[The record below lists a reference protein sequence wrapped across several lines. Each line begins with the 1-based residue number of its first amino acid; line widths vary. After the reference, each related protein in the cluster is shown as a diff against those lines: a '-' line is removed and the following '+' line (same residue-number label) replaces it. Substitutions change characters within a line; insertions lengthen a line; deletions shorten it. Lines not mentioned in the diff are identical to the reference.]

1 MQDIDAVSRN
11 SPVDDISKP
20 GPSRSY
26 SRSYLYDADQGFE
39 AHDKLK
45 EVEDSKKMDGALT
58 LHDVIMELSSQT
70 SGNGIQQV
78 QVRRE
83 NVLDDMIR
91 EVGKKS
97 FNCNCSNMKTWFV
110 GELGIDY
117 GGLTRELWSLLAKE
131 IKFKLCTGKSPNMS
145 LKPNPMKLQE
155 EYFRK
160 IGLLMGLSF
169 IHGGSGFPFFT
180 PEIYRYI
187 SKSTGCIP
195 GNSVQE
201 SSHVAIKA
209 ELDDVI
215 VGLADAGVLNAIRD
229 HSELFKRLFVYQNDP
244 LTADQVI
251 QVFAR
256 KVFSSEGS
264 NDLQREKT
272 TYIYFTDLL
281 EEMEEGD
288 LSLALRFFTGSERI
302 PPEGFAECTLYFNAN
317 NKYPTASTCGSNLT
331 LPTKYV
337 DKYEEFKRNMI
348 YGFKHNRGY
357 GYS

>member
-1 MQDIDAVSRN
+1 MHLCYIMHAATVVQVCKTLMLCQEIHRLMISANQDHQ
-11 SPVDDISKP
+11 
-20 GPSRSY
+20 G
-26 SRSYLYDADQGFE
+26 SYLYDADQGFE

-70 SGNGIQQV
+70 SGNGIQRV

-145 LKPNPMKLQE
+145 LKPNPMKLQ
-155 EYFRK
+155 
-160 IGLLMGLSF
+160 
-169 IHGGSGFPFFT
+169 
-180 PEIYRYI
+180 
-187 SKSTGCIP
+187 
-195 GNSVQE
+195 
-201 SSHVAIKA
+201 SSQVAIKA

-229 HSELFKRLFVYQNDP
+229 HSELFKRLFVNQNDP

-281 EEMEEGD
+281 EEMEDIQLDEGD

-317 NKYPTASTCGSNLT
+317 NKYPTASTCGLNLT

-348 YGFKHNRGY
+348 YGFKHNGGY